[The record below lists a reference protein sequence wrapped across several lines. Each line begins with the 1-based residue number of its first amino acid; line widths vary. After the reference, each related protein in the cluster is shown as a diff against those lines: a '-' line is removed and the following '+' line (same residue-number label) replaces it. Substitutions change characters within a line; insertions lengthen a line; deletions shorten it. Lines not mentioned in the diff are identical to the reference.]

1 MRCCGHLK
9 KQTICGE
16 QQDQGGGKGDGLE
29 IGPVKEVGE
38 NLVKPDRP

>member
-1 MRCCGHLK
+1 MRCRGRLK

-16 QQDQGGGKGDGLE
+16 QRDQGGSEGNRLE